1 MLRGGAGNDNI
12 HGGWGDDLINGDSGG
27 DMLFGG
33 DGADVIW
40 GGMGCDPVLN
50 ANTPDCL
57 TNGVFDPSAR
67 GDNDR
72 FVDHIFGGAGGTSK
86 ESLDGAMGADILDW
100 KPRGDLASCID
111 ARWPSAPD
119 KKKGITQDPCIWF
132 EMTSENQHHQGI
144 DWIYGGWDRDVM
156 QADVAANGPNNG
168 DRLMDWNG
176 AYNLYSHCNSAYGGW
191 NDIRQHSPQ
200 MQDFLA
206 KLAWGSGA
214 GRDAADATTAGTSA
228 FRELAM
234 VYPSDNGAH
243 GSGPAFPGTPGHFD
257 DPVACSP

>member
-1 MLRGGAGNDNI
+1 
-12 HGGWGDDLINGDSGG
+12 
-27 DMLFGG
+27 
-33 DGADVIW
+33 
-40 GGMGCDPVLN
+40 
-50 ANTPDCL
+50 
-57 TNGVFDPSAR
+57 
-67 GDNDR
+67 
-72 FVDHIFGGAGGTSK
+72 
-86 ESLDGAMGADILDW
+86 
-100 KPRGDLASCID
+100 
-111 ARWPSAPD
+111 
-119 KKKGITQDPCIWF
+119 
-132 EMTSENQHHQGI
+132 
-144 DWIYGGWDRDVM
+144 
-156 QADVAANGPNNG
+156 
-168 DRLMDWNG
+168 MDWNG